1 MNFRTI
7 LLLTPAL
14 SFLYFSLPNDVC
26 AQSSSR
32 LLSHNNRAYE
42 LCLVARNKG
51 REFIYRRGKPVR
63 IEIKEDGKR
72 RLVIKGLITRF
83 EKDAMII
90 GSFKKNAITGFDTIK
105 PGEIEKIRMLS
116 RPQRKFSAMALAG
129 AVAYSGTMLLLIEE
143 TGPLSYVLFIPA
155 FGVGLI
161 FMYYYPATF
170 LYDLLREHQEKKGWQ
185 FSIQP
190 H

>member
-51 REFIYRRGKPVR
+51 RKFIYRRGKPVR

-143 TGPLSYVLFIPA
+143 TGPRQRSEECPRSHRHLPIAGHSRGRRRFVSEKALSGKSL
-155 FGVGLI
+155 
-161 FMYYYPATF
+161 
-170 LYDLLREHQEKKGWQ
+170 
-185 FSIQP
+185 
-190 H
+190 